1 MRTEQQFLNEYA
13 VSHRNPTNQLIHF
26 FCVPIIFFS
35 SGGLL
40 WLIPL
45 GRWLGLAPDTAY
57 WVNGATV
64 FGVFAAL
71 FYLKMS
77 VTSLLTMTVWFAVTV
92 AGIVAIL
99 QFGNWALFGVSAA
112 LWGAAWVVQVWGHKI
127 EGAKPSF
134 ADDMVFLLIG
144 PLFVMHELREKMR

>member
-13 VSHRNPTNQLIHF
+13 VSHRNPANQLIHF
-26 FCVPIIFFS
+26 ICVPAIVFS
-35 SGGLL
+35 TLGLL

-45 GRWLGLAPDTAY
+45 GRWLGLPPETAL

-64 FGVFAAL
+64 LGAL
-71 FYLKMS
+71 SGIFYLRMS
-77 VTSLLTMTVWFAVTV
+77 VASFLAMTVWFAVSI
-92 AGIVAIL
+92 AGIYAIQRAGL
-99 QFGNWALFGVSAA
+99 PLFWISAG
-112 LWGAAWVVQVWGHKI
+112 LWVLAWVVQVWGHKI